1 VGHVNRFVSELL
13 TNFEHTLHT
22 SNYKHLK
29 VELRGDTHE
38 QLHIEVIMEGF
49 EGTSSGSSGDHVH
62 HRGLHFH
69 KVAFSEE
76 LPQEVDDFVSSLED
90 SADGLVDDEIEV
102 ALAIPGVLVHD
113 EGLGFAL
120 LGFSGLGEHV
130 HAVGKALDNGGAYR
144 QLTSLGAADA
154 SLNTNDISSLE
165 LSRESSKVTA
175 SVELS
180 SSKDLYL
187 LLVTLQVDED

>member
-1 VGHVNRFVSELL
+1 MTVRETCPVLS
-13 TNFEHTLHT
+13 
-22 SNYKHLK
+22 
-29 VELRGDTHE
+29 THNSK
-38 QLHIEVIMEGF
+38 G
-49 EGTSSGSSGDHVH
+49 
-62 HRGLHFH
+62 
-69 KVAFSEE
+69 VAFVDRVRTEV
-76 LPQEVDDFVSSLED
+76 LFQEVNDFVSSLED

-180 SSKDLYL
+180 SSEDLYL
-187 LLVTLQVDED
+187 LLVTFQVDED